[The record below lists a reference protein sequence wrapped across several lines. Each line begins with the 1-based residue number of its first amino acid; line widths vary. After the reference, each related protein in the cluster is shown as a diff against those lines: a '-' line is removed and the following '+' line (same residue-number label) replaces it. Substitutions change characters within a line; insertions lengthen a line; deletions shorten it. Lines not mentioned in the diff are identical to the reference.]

1 MDSRV
6 NIPYI
11 SIRPNYISL
20 YWQPD
25 IRVRRTTRQL
35 SNETNLI
42 NPAHNGK
49 ISKKANR
56 RIENAICW
64 LLELAEYKK
73 FYSKRHKRHFA
84 FKVNFITLTLASR
97 QIHGDNE
104 IKKKLLNHFLT
115 VMREKY
121 GVKNYL
127 WRAEAQKNKN
137 IHFHIVADKFI
148 AYWEIRDT
156 WNQIQNKLGYV
167 DRFFDKYGHHNP
179 NSTDVHSIKNIRNLP
194 RYLSKYCSKES
205 KYRPIEGKQ
214 WGLSY
219 SLSRIKSA
227 ITSPSYSMRKEF
239 DWLCH
244 KFKSHLVEYDYFA
257 VLYISAEK
265 WTKDFKHEMYNLY
278 NEYLKEYKSLV
289 PT

>member
-1 MDSRV
+1 LQDRV

-20 YWQPD
+20 YWQPEY
-25 IRVRRTTRQL
+25 RVRRTDRQL
-35 SNETNLI
+35 RNQVNLLDT
-42 NPAHNGK
+42 AHKGV

-64 LLELAEYKK
+64 LLELSDYKK
-73 FYSKRHKRHFA
+73 FYSKRHKRYFS
-84 FKVNFITLTLASR
+84 FKVNFFTLTLSSK
-97 QIHGDNE
+97 QIHSDNE

-115 VMREKY
+115 VLREKY
-121 GVKNYL
+121 GVTDYL

-137 IHFHIVADKFI
+137 IHFHIVSNKFVP
-148 AYWEIRDT
+148 YWELRTI

-167 DRFFDKYGHHNP
+167 DRFFDKYGHNDP
-179 NSTDVHSIKNIRNLP
+179 NSTDVHSIKKIKNLP
-194 RYLSKYCSKES
+194 RYLSKYCTKKSV
-205 KYRPIEGKQ
+205 YREIEGKQ

-227 ITSPSYSMRKEF
+227 ITVPSYAMRKEF

-244 KFKSHLVEYDYFA
+244 KFKSHFRDYDYYA

-265 WTKDFKHEMYNLY
+265 WTKMFKHELY
-278 NEYLKEYKSLV
+278 KLYDTYLQEYKDLEF
-289 PT
+289 T